1 MIIWKRMR
9 NPRFHNIIQI
19 VFLIFILTGVLSEK
33 QSFGQTR
40 ESLIKAGYI
49 EKFTHFVQW
58 PETNNSDS
66 RNTFTIALIGKN
78 TFGSDLEDLFM
89 RTKVKNKTVKINYIS
104 STDEIDNCMIL
115 FISGSEKNNL
125 DNILKYTTGKP
136 VLTISDTK
144 GFGEKGVI
152 LNMFLVGNY
161 VRYEINRQTLDK
173 SGLLINSLLLNY
185 AVIIGSND

>member
-1 MIIWKRMR
+1 MR
-9 NPRFHNIIQI
+9 NPRFHGIIRI
-19 VFLIFILTGVLSEK
+19 ILVISVLTGVLNEK
-33 QSFGQTR
+33 QSFGQSR
-40 ESLIKAGYI
+40 ESLVKAGYI
-49 EKFTHFVQW
+49 EKFTHFVEW
-58 PETNNSDS
+58 PETSNSSDLKDI
-66 RNTFTIALIGKN
+66 FIIALIGNN
-78 TFGSDLEDLFM
+78 TFGTDMEDLFM
-89 RTKVKNKTVKINYIS
+89 QTKVKNKTVKINYIS